1 MERKYFNSSYGK
13 ISYIERDGKDP
24 IIFLHGL
31 GGTGNSWTKLSPYL
45 NEKIGL
51 YLIDLLG
58 HGHSDKPNIDYTIEV
73 QEKAI
78 QEFII
83 SNNIE
88 NYTLMG
94 NSYGGWISLR
104 FAVDVREPK
113 KLILEDSAGI
123 NITYGE
129 VSDETRNEFINRI
142 VKSNDYNSRHVI
154 ESIIKNN
161 ANPKWKMKEEEL
173 AKIKTD
179 TLILWGTDDRTI
191 DLKYGEKLSEFIPNN
206 KFVKIDNGGHTPHIR
221 KPKDVAYAIN
231 SFIT

>member
-13 ISYIERDGKDP
+13 ISYLEREGSYP

-45 NEKIGL
+45 DEKIGL

-58 HGHSDKPNIDYTIEV
+58 HGHSDKPEMDYTIEV

-78 QEFII
+78 SEFIT
-83 SNNIE
+83 SNGIE

-94 NSYGGWISLR
+94 NSYGGWVSLR
-104 FAVDVREPK
+104 FTVDIKEPR

-129 VSDETRNEFINRI
+129 VPEETRNEFINKV
-142 VKSNDYNSRHVI
+142 VKSNEFNSKHVI

-161 ANPKWKMKEEEL
+161 ANPKWKVKEEEL
-173 AKIKTD
+173 GRIRTD
-179 TLILWGTDDRTI
+179 TLIIWGTDDHVI
-191 DLKYGEKLSEFIPNN
+191 DIKYGERLNFLIPKSKL
-206 KFVKIDNGGHTPHIR
+206 KKIEYGGHTPHIR
-221 KPKDVAYAIN
+221 KPKEVANEIV